1 MADRLAFILLILLL
15 VGCAPTP
22 TLTSTPEPVYVVT
35 TPALE
40 QLVAQWARDY
50 DGELPGV
57 RFQLTTLP
65 IEEAVSTVRSR
76 QAEVLISASEP
87 PTGWFAAILRQ
98 EPIAVIVH
106 PDNNVENL
114 SLEDLHSL
122 FTGAAD
128 SWELWG
134 GPSLDIQAVIP
145 PQGDELRQRFSK
157 VVMGESRFSADAFL
171 APSPET
177 ANTLVVQHEGATAF
191 LPAALVSEEV
201 RAIEV
206 EGISL
211 PSAAGEDG
219 YPLYLQILA
228 VSPREPDGPLRDWL
242 VWIQNRG
249 GENIEPT
256 P

>member
-1 MADRLAFILLILLL
+1 MVDRLEVILLILALTA
-15 VGCAPTP
+15 CAPAPTP
-22 TLTSTPEPVYVVT
+22 TSTPEPVLVVT

-50 DGELPGV
+50 YDELPGV

-65 IEEAVSTVRSR
+65 IEAAVTAVRSR
-76 QAEVLISASEP
+76 EAEVLISASEP
-87 PTGWFAAILRQ
+87 PPGWFAAILRQ

-106 PDNNVENL
+106 PDNDVENL
-114 SLEDLHSL
+114 GLEDLHAL

-128 SWELWG
+128 SWASWG
-134 GPSLDIQAVIP
+134 GPRLDIQAVIP
-145 PQGDELRQRFSK
+145 PQGDELRQRFAEM
-157 VVMGESRFSADAFL
+157 VMGESRFSADAFL

-177 ANTLVVQHEGATAF
+177 ANSLVAQHEGAVAF
-191 LPAALVSEEV
+191 LPASLVAEEV

-206 EGISL
+206 EGTSL
-211 PSAAGEDG
+211 PPTAGEDG
-219 YPLYLQILA
+219 YALKLQILA
-228 VSPREPDGPLRDWL
+228 ASPREPDEPLRDWL